1 MYVDVRAAW
10 GASDNKV
17 SPIGTFVDDFETSRS
32 LYTASLIGEVELGD
46 ETVFQPAVSLRYIS
60 DRQEQYTDSF
70 SVIIPALDEEV
81 VIQACVAAVRALDP
95 EVEIIVADGGS
106 ADRTAE
112 LAAAAGAIV
121 VRAPRGRGPQCNA
134 GAARAGG
141 EVLIFLHADTTLPAE
156 AFPLLRELFADPAAQ
171 VAKFRHSF
179 DVGDPLLALASR
191 LMWVDTR
198 LTSYGDQGI
207 VIRRAL
213 FAELGGFPD
222 WPLFEDVRLF
232 ELARARAE
240 VLVIPATVT
249 TSARRFQAN
258 GALPQLLIDLG
269 LWVEYVAGI
278 SPHEIAARYRQ
289 IR

>member
-1 MYVDVRAAW
+1 M
-10 GASDNKV
+10 
-17 SPIGTFVDDFETSRS
+17 TT
-32 LYTASLIGEVELGD
+32 
-46 ETVFQPAVSLRYIS
+46 
-60 DRQEQYTDSF
+60 F
-70 SVIIPALDEEV
+70 SVIIPALNEEAR
-81 VIQACVAAVRALDP
+81 IGACVAAVRALDP
-95 EVEIIVADGGS
+95 AVEVIVADGGS

-112 LAAAAGAIV
+112 LAAAAGATV
-121 VRAPRGRGPQCNA
+121 VEAPRGRGPQCNA

-141 EVLIFLHADTTLPAE
+141 EVLVFLHADTALPAE

-171 VAKFRHSF
+171 VAKFRLSF
-179 DVGDPLLALASR
+179 DADDPVLALASR
-191 LMWVDTR
+191 LMWFDTR

-213 FAELGGFPD
+213 FTELGGFPD

-240 VLVIPATVT
+240 VLVVPAQVT